1 MMKKSWKRVQQFFQS
16 DNEEVVPSEKK
27 LGKWKV
33 THSDEEVAQE
43 IEEKDD
49 HDSANEEEL

>member
-16 DNEEVVPSEKK
+16 DNEEIVPSEKK